1 MTKLEEP
8 ALYEDIAEDN
18 MTNGNAY
25 CTPDDVAGA
34 APSQVIVDTIST
46 RNTNH
51 MGVKTRAQTTRLLQ
65 VLLIMYLKY

>member
-1 MTKLEEP
+1 MTKLEES

-34 APSQVIVDTIST
+34 TPYSSLGPIQIQVIY
-46 RNTNH
+46 
-51 MGVKTRAQTTRLLQ
+51 LL
-65 VLLIMYLKY
+65 YRGCPF